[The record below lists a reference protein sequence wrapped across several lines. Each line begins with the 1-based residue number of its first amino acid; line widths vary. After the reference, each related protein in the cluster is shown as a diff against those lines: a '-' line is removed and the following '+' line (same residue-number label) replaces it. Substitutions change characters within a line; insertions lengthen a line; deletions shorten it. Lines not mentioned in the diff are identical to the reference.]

1 MQRILV
7 IDDEK
12 SMRELLAHVL
22 KRAGYRVTTAE
33 NGETGCQLFDMD
45 VYDLVIS
52 DISMPGV
59 SGLDVLRRV
68 HESVS
73 DTPVILITAYGSKET
88 AIEAVKLGAF
98 DYFEK
103 PFKVE
108 EVRTRVANALAQK
121 RLVAENRSEER
132 RVGKGGGWR
141 W

>member
-22 KRAGYRVTTAE
+22 KRAGYRVNAAE
-33 NGETGCQLFDMD
+33 NGESGCKLFEND

-52 DISMPGV
+52 DISMPGL
-59 SGLDVLRRV
+59 SGIGVLKRLR
-68 HESVS
+68 ESS
-73 DTPVILITAYGSKET
+73 PETPVILITAYGSKET

-103 PFKVE
+103 PFN
-108 EVRTRVANALAQK
+108 VA
-121 RLVAENRSEER
+121 VATLPTGTACVQTGSM
-132 RVGKGGGWR
+132 VGR
-141 W
+141 QTSS